1 VKVGDLV
8 RTKQQPWMGPAYD
21 DSVFGFIVKI
31 GVIFKIDD
39 TGVYVRHNGGL
50 PCNEG
55 IRLFYHFEIDREL
68 EVVYESR

>member
-1 VKVGDLV
+1 MKVGDLV

-50 PCNEG
+50 P
-55 IRLFYHFEIDREL
+55 
-68 EVVYESR
+68 